1 METWTSPLTCL
12 GHQFPLS
19 VKQRFLHLPPRSRSG
34 RGRVKQDN
42 DGWETVSSLQMQKR
56 MTLLLFHVEPKLP
69 VSLPAFRVPHCPQGE
84 PSGK

>member
-1 METWTSPLTCL
+1 M
-12 GHQFPLS
+12 
-19 VKQRFLHLPPRSRSG
+19 
-34 RGRVKQDN
+34 GRVKQDN
-42 DGWETVSSLQMQKR
+42 NGWEIVSSPQMQMR